1 MNNKRYK
8 LLLDG
13 EIKQNWLEEN
23 HFFWNE
29 ARGVYLHRFTVWRIS
44 ETETVYCEIRL
55 DIHTKE
61 CRVDCYLDPKT
72 LYGPAYSDLW
82 GIDQRE
88 EMTTIYRR
96 IKDEF
101 HRLGIVEDLDKSLP
115 TPELHRL
122 GRKEQ
127 K

>member
-55 DIHTKE
+55 NIHTKE

-82 GIDQRE
+82 GIDQIE

-101 HRLGIVEDLDKSLP
+101 HRLGIVEDFDKSLP